1 MILPV
6 EDITEETQSC
16 AFSDPV
22 EDLNRRL
29 DAGPHDFRFL
39 RPIEVRL
46 EHYRADD
53 NLFFSGHLRTLAE
66 GECARCTERFPLPVE
81 QDFSFVLR
89 PAVSDEDLD
98 EHEERNELSSD
109 DLSVTTYEGDEVDL
123 SPLIEEQTL
132 VGLPTRALCSEGCN
146 GLCPRCG
153 VNRNLE
159 TCPCKEDE
167 GDPRLAVLR
176 SLKVGRAH

>member
-6 EDITEETQSC
+6 EDITEEPQSC
-16 AFSDPV
+16 DFSDPV

-29 DAGPHDFRFL
+29 EQGPHDFRFL
-39 RPIEVRL
+39 RPIEVHL
-46 EHYRADD
+46 EHHRADD
-53 NLFFSGHLRTLAE
+53 NLFFAGHLRTLAE

-89 PAVSDEDLD
+89 PADPE
-98 EHEERNELSSD
+98 EERHELSPD

-123 SPLIEEQTL
+123 APLVEEQTL
-132 VGLPTRALCSEGCN
+132 VGLPTRALCSEDCR
-146 GLCPRCG
+146 GLCPGCG
-153 VNRNLE
+153 VNRNLDS
-159 TCPCKEDE
+159 CRCKADE
-167 GDPRLAVLR
+167 GDPRLAALR

>member
-1 MILPV
+1 MILSVP
-6 EDITEETQSC
+6 DITEEPQTC
-16 AFSDPV
+16 EFADPV

-29 DAGPHDFRFL
+29 ESGPHDFRFL

-46 EHYRADD
+46 EHHRADD
-53 NLFFSGHLRTLAE
+53 NLFFSGRLRTLAE

-89 PAVSDEDLD
+89 PADPE
-98 EHEERNELSSD
+98 EERPELSND
-109 DLSVTTYEGDEVDL
+109 DLSVTTYEGDQVDL
-123 SPLIEEQTL
+123 SPLVEEQTL
-132 VGLPTRALCSEGCN
+132 VGLPTRALCSEDCR
-146 GLCPRCG
+146 GLCPGCG
-153 VNRNLE
+153 VNRNHE
-159 TCPCKEDE
+159 ACRCTAEE